1 MLSINLNP
9 IFKARNIENPLRFLI
24 KAGIPSDAAFK
35 LIHNNVVMLKL
46 THLEL
51 LCKALFCEPN
61 DLLLFT
67 PNKGE
72 NYPENHPLLKLK
84 RAENTPSFQDI
95 IANMPFKEIKE
106 ATKAFIE
113 SKEPKI

>member
-1 MLSINLNP
+1 MLSLNLNP
-9 IFKARNIENPLRFLI
+9 IFKARNIENPHRFLV
-24 KAGIPSDAAFK
+24 KAGIPSYAAVNILNGSVTTF
-35 LIHNNVVMLKL
+35 KL
-46 THLEL
+46 THIES

-72 NYPENHPLLKLK
+72 NYPENHPLFKLK
-84 RAENTPSFQDI
+84 RVENTPSFQDI
-95 IANMPFKEIKE
+95 IANMPFTEIKE

-113 SKEPKI
+113 RKEPKI

>member
-1 MLSINLNP
+1 MLSINLYP
-9 IFKARNIENPLRFLI
+9 IFRARNIENPHGFLV
-24 KAGIPSDAAFK
+24 KAGIPSYAASK
-35 LIHNNVVMLKL
+35 ILNNSVAMLKL

-84 RAENTPSFQDI
+84 RAENTLNLQDI
-95 IANMPFKEIKE
+95 IANMPLKEIRE
-106 ATKAFIE
+106 VTKAFIE
-113 SKEPKI
+113 SKDQKI

>member
-1 MLSINLNP
+1 MLSFNFNP
-9 IFKARNIENPLRFLI
+9 IFKARNIENPHGFLV
-24 KAGIPSDAAFK
+24 KAGIPSYAASK
-35 LIHNNVVMLKL
+35 ILNNSVAMLKL

-51 LCKALFCEPN
+51 ICKALFCEPN

-72 NYPENHPLLKLK
+72 SYPENHPLLKLK
-84 RAENTPSFQDI
+84 RVETTPSFQDI
-95 IANMPFKEIKE
+95 IANMPFREIKE